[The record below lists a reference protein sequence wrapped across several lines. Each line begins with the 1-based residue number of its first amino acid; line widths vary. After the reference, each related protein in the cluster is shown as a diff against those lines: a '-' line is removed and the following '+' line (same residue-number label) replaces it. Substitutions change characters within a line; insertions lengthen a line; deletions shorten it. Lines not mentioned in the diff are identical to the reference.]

1 MSKGI
6 GGSTAEAELA
16 ALKPWP
22 SPAPAI
28 TAEERA
34 QRLAKAQSIL
44 AHLNADAM
52 IVGAGASL
60 RYFTGVGWNATE
72 RLVAM
77 VLPRAGAPVMIC
89 PRFEL
94 GSLEAGRSADR
105 SRPSRSGRSTK
116 TPTPWSPPK
125 LRKLGAG
132 IAWPSIQP
140 CRSSPSTACARP
152 PRTSAPLDGAPVI
165 DGCRMIK
172 SSRRSWP

>member
-16 ALKPWP
+16 SLGPWP

-44 AHLNADAM
+44 ANLNADAI

-72 RLVAM
+72 RPASGPFGPVRVPATVA
-77 VLPRAGAPVMIC
+77 
-89 PRFEL
+89 
-94 GSLEAGRSADR
+94 GSL
-105 SRPSRSGRSTK
+105 K
-116 TPTPWSPPK
+116 SPEP
-125 LRKLGAG
+125 A
-132 IAWPSIQP
+132 P
-140 CRSSPSTACARP
+140 PSTSCVRFCCQTTDTGVAVIVPAGLLAE
-152 PRTSAPLDGAPVI
+152 APTVSVPVVV
-165 DGCRMIK
+165 
-172 SSRRSWP
+172 PE